1 MSNKELKS
9 QIARMQAE
17 LERLGVAQV
26 SEKQKL
32 VDLLKDEVG
41 KIDAELEKF
50 DEKKAELEA
59 EKQEMQDL
67 LSNLESG
74 DDTQKVEEDDTQKVE
89 EDDTQKV
96 EEDDTRKVEDS
107 GKESEENS

>member
-67 LSNLESG
+67 LSNLESA
-74 DDTQKVEEDDTQKVE
+74 DDTQKVKEDDTQ
-89 EDDTQKV
+89 
-96 EEDDTRKVEDS
+96 KVEDS

>member
-41 KIDAELEKF
+41 KIDAELGKF

-74 DDTQKVEEDDTQKVE
+74 DDTQKVEEDDTQKI
-89 EDDTQKV
+89 
-96 EEDDTRKVEDS
+96 EDS

>member
-32 VDLLKDEVG
+32 VDLLKDEVV

-67 LSNLESG
+67 LSNLESA
-74 DDTQKVEEDDTQKVE
+74 DDTQKVKEDDTQ
-89 EDDTQKV
+89 
-96 EEDDTRKVEDS
+96 KVEDS